1 MKGLVFNITISYIVL
16 FFLTLMV
23 PVIAFRHLLFSG
35 LLLGF
40 LNFCLLPM
48 VIKLGLPKDY
58 LSQMLVGAALN
69 ILVLTISL
77 GLISSFNSEILLA
90 AGIGG
95 FVLSIITPRLGP
107 MH

>member
-1 MKGLVFNITISYIVL
+1 MKSLVFNITLSYVVL

-23 PVIAFRHLLFSG
+23 PVIAFRHLIFSG

-40 LNFCLLPM
+40 LNFCLLPI
-48 VIKLGLPKDY
+48 VIKLGLKRDY

-77 GLISSFNSEILLA
+77 GLISSFHSEILLA

-95 FVLSIITPRLGP
+95 FALSLMAPRLGP
-107 MH
+107 MN